1 MNQETLQKLIKA
13 GKIAA
18 QVRREGIRKLAVPGT
33 SFKEVMDYCE
43 KRIIELGG
51 EVAWAQMAV
60 NDVAAHY
67 CPEEGDE
74 SVSHEGDLI
83 KIDIG
88 VHLDGW
94 LADNAMSVVVGE
106 EKASKEN
113 KNEENQLSW
122 DLIKASQ
129 NALKAAIRIARPG
142 TTLGELGEA
151 QLKEAE
157 KMGFTTIK
165 NLSGHTLEPYR
176 THAPP
181 SIPTFN
187 NQDKTKLTEGMV
199 IALEPF
205 VTNGQGMIKEK
216 GKATVFMVEKER
228 GVHSLYARKIMGEV
242 KARKGLPFTLRQLQR
257 KFGKGPAALGLRE
270 LQRVE
275 IIKAYPPLAE
285 ISGAMIA
292 QTEHSLIIT
301 KDKPIVYTRCEEDEW

>member
-1 MNQETLQKLIKA
+1 MNPETLQKLIKA

-67 CPEEGDE
+67 CPEEGDD
-74 SVSHEGDLI
+74 SVSKEGDLL

-88 VHLDGW
+88 VHLDGY
-94 LADNAMSVVVGE
+94 LADTAMSVAVGQ
-106 EKASKEN
+106 EN
-113 KNEENQLSW
+113 KINSE
-122 DLIKASQ
+122 LIKASQ
-129 NALKAAIRIARPG
+129 NALKAAIQIAKPG

-157 KMGFTTIK
+157 AMGFTTIK
-165 NLSGHTLEPYR
+165 NLSGHTLGQYQ
-176 THAPP
+176 THGGL
-181 SIPTFN
+181 SIPAFN
-187 NQDKTKLTEGMV
+187 SHDKTELTEGMV

-228 GVHSLYARKIMGEV
+228 GVHSLYARKILEEV
-242 KARKGLPFTLRQLQR
+242 KVRKGLPFTLRQLQR

-275 IIKAYPPLAE
+275 IVQAYPPLAE
-285 ISGAMIA
+285 ISGAKIA

-301 KDKPIVYTRCEEDEW
+301 KDKPIVYTRGEEEEW